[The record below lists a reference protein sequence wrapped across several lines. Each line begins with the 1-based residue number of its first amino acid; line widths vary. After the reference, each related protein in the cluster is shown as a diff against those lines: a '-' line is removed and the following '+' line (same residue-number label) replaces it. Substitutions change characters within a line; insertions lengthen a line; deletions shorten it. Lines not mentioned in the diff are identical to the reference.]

1 MTTKAPSAV
10 ESAAPDT
17 LESIAY
23 AAVAGIATVEPN
35 DRQRLGYHIW
45 RWLSSKEGTLEGAIA
60 ESAARLSVPSATA
73 ASEILA
79 VLKQKGVTLP

>member
-10 ESAAPDT
+10 ESASPDT

-23 AAVAGIATVEPN
+23 ASVAGITTVEPN

-45 RWLSSKEGTLEGAIA
+45 RWLSSREGTL
-60 ESAARLSVPSATA
+60 SQCP
-73 ASEILA
+73 
-79 VLKQKGVTLP
+79 